1 MITPELNLLQSDLTE
16 NLSPS
21 HSSPRCQNHTFLVI
35 SPFADLER
43 NAGHNTKFIYGRA
56 LMLHLS
62 SVWMG
67 YYWALYNELFYHITG
82 PYSIS
87 ESDRWIQGSINS
99 IFFFG
104 AIIGSLMVKILP
116 NNGNKIKYFIWLDLA
131 GILCI
136 LIAVIPIIW
145 CL

>member
-16 NLSPS
+16 RISQGD
-21 HSSPRCQNHTFLVI
+21 SSPGCENHAFLVI
-35 SPFADLER
+35 SPFADLEG
-43 NAGHNTKFIYGRA
+43 NSGHNTKFIYRRA
-56 LMLHLS
+56 LMLNLI

-67 YYWALYNELFYHITG
+67 YYWALYNELFYHIIG
-82 PYSIS
+82 PYGIS
-87 ESDRWIQGSINS
+87 SSHDWIHGSINS
-99 IFFFG
+99 IFFLG

-116 NNGNKIKYFIWLDLA
+116 YNGNKIKYFIWLDLV

-136 LIAVIPIIW
+136 LIAVIPNIW